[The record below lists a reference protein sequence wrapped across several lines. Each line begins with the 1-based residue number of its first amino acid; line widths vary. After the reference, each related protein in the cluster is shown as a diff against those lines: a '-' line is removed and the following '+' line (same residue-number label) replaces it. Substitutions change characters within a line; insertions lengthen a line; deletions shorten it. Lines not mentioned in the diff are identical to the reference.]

1 MNPCHYAAPSVN
13 AVTVSKSPG
22 EGMPD
27 ASGPGHVPNAG
38 CVFGVR
44 AGDDPGP
51 GECGAGAALAH
62 AIRGLGGVYSHAD
75 YREQRAKMLGAW
87 ADHLDALMNKATVI
101 RATLRKSA

>member
-1 MNPCHYAAPSVN
+1 M
-13 AVTVSKSPG
+13 
-22 EGMPD
+22 
-27 ASGPGHVPNAG
+27 
-38 CVFGVR
+38 
-44 AGDDPGP
+44 
-51 GECGAGAALAH
+51 AH